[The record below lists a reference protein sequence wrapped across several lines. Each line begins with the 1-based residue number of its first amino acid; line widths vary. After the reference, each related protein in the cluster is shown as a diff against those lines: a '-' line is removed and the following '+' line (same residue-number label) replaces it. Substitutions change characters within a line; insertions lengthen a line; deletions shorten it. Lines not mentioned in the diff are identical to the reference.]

1 MSEPGDRASEA
12 GRRLSPPPE
21 ALANLQDLLM
31 SGAVARALEL
41 AERLAEQYPGHAR
54 VENMLGLAQMQSG
67 QVEPALA
74 AFARATTADPGFA
87 GAYINRANLLVAL
100 GRFSA
105 AVPICEAVLAVVAG
119 GEEAAKAHHLLAVAH
134 ANTGAPVAAEGAFRA
149 AIAAHPDMVAA
160 HGGLGGLLATLG
172 RFDEAVAVLEAAA
185 RRWPDDTS
193 IARNLGTVLIEL
205 GRFEA
210 AVDVLEPAG
219 VRNPEDAPLQTT
231 CVRALRGAGRVEA
244 ALKAAEAAIRAEPR
258 SAEAHG
264 LLGSCRRALGDT
276 TGAIAAYDAALE
288 LAPDDPTAL
297 VARWRMSPLPP
308 GHPARERIAARLADP
323 ATTPDLRCALELVLF
338 EADDK
343 AGDIELAFEHL
354 MRAGRAKRAARPYDI
369 TAQARMFEAI
379 QGMFGAPIAPLEG
392 IEPAPVRP
400 VFIVGMP
407 RSGTSLVEQILAS
420 HPSVLGGGEL
430 PVLGRAM
437 AEAGWGAGRI
447 GAAPSA
453 AMLGRLRRTYLDAL
467 AALDSTRPV
476 ITDKTPMNFRW
487 LGFALAA
494 LPEARVLV
502 MQRDARA
509 TCFSNL
515 THDLSGRANDFGA
528 DMVDTAEMYRLHL
541 DLVGHWQ
548 RHYPDRISTVPYER
562 LTENPEAESRA
573 LVAAAGLNWDP
584 ACLAFHETRRV
595 VRTASAEQVRQPIYT
610 GSSEA
615 WRRYERHLGPMLE
628 RLKGL

>member
-1 MSEPGDRASEA
+1 MR
-12 GRRLSPPPE
+12 
-21 ALANLQDLLM
+21 
-31 SGAVARALEL
+31 GAFAQALEV
-41 AERLAEQYPGHAR
+41 AERLAQQYPGHAR

-74 AFARATTADPGFA
+74 AFARANAADPRFA
-87 GAYINRANLLVAL
+87 GAYINRANLLIAL
-100 GRFSA
+100 GRFAA
-105 AVPICEAVLAVVAG
+105 AVPVCEAALAAVAG
-119 GEEAAKAHHLLAVAH
+119 AEEAAKAHHLLAVAH
-134 ANTGAPVAAEGAFRA
+134 ASTGARVAAEGAFRA
-149 AIAAHPDMVAA
+149 AIAANPDMVAA
-160 HGGLGGLLATLG
+160 HAGLGGLLATLG
-172 RFDEAVAVLEAAA
+172 RFNEAVAVLEAAA
-185 RRWPDDTS
+185 QRWPDDTS
-193 IARNLGTVLIEL
+193 IARNFGTALIEL

-219 VRNPEDAPLQTT
+219 SRNPLDAPLQIAR
-231 CVRALRGAGRVEA
+231 VRALRGAGRIEA
-244 ALKAAEAAIRAEPR
+244 ATEAAEAAIRAEPR

-264 LLGSCRRALGDT
+264 LLGSCRRALGDE

-288 LAPDDPTAL
+288 IAPDDPTAL

-308 GHPARERIAARLADP
+308 GHPGRDRIAARLADP
-323 ATTPDLRCALELVLF
+323 ATAPDLRTALELVLF
-338 EADDK
+338 AADDK
-343 AGDIELAFEHL
+343 AGHTEAAFDHL
-354 MRAGRAKRAARPYDI
+354 IRAGRAKRAARPYDI
-369 TAQARMFEAI
+369 EAQARMFEAI
-379 QGMFGAPIAPLEG
+379 RGMFTASIAPLEG
-392 IEPAPVRP
+392 IEPVPVRP

-420 HPSVLGGGEL
+420 HPSVFGGGEL

-453 AMLGRLRRTYLDAL
+453 EMLGRLRRTYLDAL
-467 AALDSTRPV
+467 AALGSNRPV

-502 MQRDARA
+502 MRRDARA

-528 DMVDTAEMYRLHL
+528 DMVDTAEMYLLHL
-541 DLVGHWQ
+541 NLVGHWQ
-548 RHYPDRISTVPYER
+548 QHYPDRISIVPYER
-562 LTENPEAESRA
+562 LTENQESESRA
-573 LVAAAGLNWDP
+573 IVAAAGLAWDP
-584 ACLAFHETRRV
+584 ACLAFHETRRA
-595 VRTASAEQVRQPIYT
+595 VRTASAEQVRRPIYT

-615 WRRYERHLGPMLE
+615 WRRYAQHLRPMLE